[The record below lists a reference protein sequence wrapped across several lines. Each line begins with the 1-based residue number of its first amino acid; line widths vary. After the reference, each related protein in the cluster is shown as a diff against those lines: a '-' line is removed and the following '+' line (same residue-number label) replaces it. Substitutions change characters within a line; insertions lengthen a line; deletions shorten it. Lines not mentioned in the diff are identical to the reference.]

1 MSYGRKVIKTKGY
14 VELYKDGKFQ
24 KLKYF
29 SDRYQRRIIMD
40 AMKKEVKHLFGD
52 FAFHI
57 KLDNV

>member
-1 MSYGRKVIKTKGY
+1 MSYGRKVIETKGY

-40 AMKKEVKHLFGD
+40 AMTKEVKHLFGD

-57 KLDNV
+57 KLDNL